1 MGIDVPL
8 EARLQSEYLEPLFF
22 ATYLAVAEKLRALVA
37 EFKQAPFPEGVGAS
51 NIDSRTCCFPIP
63 RCRVSGLSPLLAPRE
78 SDAVLQSMFIIV
90 STTIRW
96 VGEVVQPGKSCSL

>member
-1 MGIDVPL
+1 MEMVLFQEEAPRANEKAGGLFCGSSGAPGLTSKASCGQLGQPWLLMIDVPL

-51 NIDSRTCCFPIP
+51 ND
-63 RCRVSGLSPLLAPRE
+63 
-78 SDAVLQSMFIIV
+78 
-90 STTIRW
+90 
-96 VGEVVQPGKSCSL
+96 